1 MIEDAVPQII
11 ELLQD
16 SNPNVRSTG
25 ANALG
30 KLAEQSKLHGT

>member
-1 MIEDAVPQII
+1 VIEDAVPQIV

-16 SNPNVRSTG
+16 SNSNVQSTG

-30 KLAEQSKLHGT
+30 KLAEQGK